1 MNNRPYAV
9 LIQSLINLGAP
20 AEEIQ
25 EACRKAERRY
35 PDLPEFPL
43 MWGGYLF
50 RNKNYQKAE
59 TNLRRG
65 LELYEA
71 ESNGL
76 APDISAGEQARNF
89 LPAAF
94 WQLGKLAAWRGD
106 KGAALEYWTRGLR
119 LAPYEKVLLRT
130 AAALL
135 KGFPGADVIAF
146 LNTIYDKRADAV
158 YLAQTLAQTGLS
170 DAALYYDR
178 QAGASALSDAER
190 FRLAGRASAFTAA
203 DSRCQL
209 GIWAEARLGIPAGQ
223 GAFAMLAPT
232 EYRRAA
238 SGEATTTR
246 EKAVAAALT
255 REEREL

>member
-1 MNNRPYAV
+1 MRTVAV
-9 LIQSLINLGAP
+9 
-20 AEEIQ
+20 
-25 EACRKAERRY
+25 
-35 PDLPEFPL
+35 
-43 MWGGYLF
+43 
-50 RNKNYQKAE
+50 
-59 TNLRRG
+59 
-65 LELYEA
+65 
-71 ESNGL
+71 
-76 APDISAGEQARNF
+76 
-89 LPAAF
+89 
-94 WQLGKLAAWRGD
+94 
-106 KGAALEYWTRGLR
+106 
-119 LAPYEKVLLRT
+119 
-130 AAALL
+130 LL
-135 KGFPGADVIAF
+135 KGLPGADVIAF

-203 DSRCQL
+203 ALAEADSRCQL

-238 SGEATTTR
+238 SGEAATTR